1 MINEVLDLLGALF
14 ILIGALL
21 CFGAAV
27 SLVRFP
33 DVLSKMHAITK
44 PQVLGLIS
52 ITVGIALS
60 LRSWWATGLCLLIVA
75 LQLMTAPVSASLV
88 ARSASRS
95 GLVDEK
101 HLKVNQLADDL
112 EEMGYTRDEKK

>member
-1 MINEVLDLLGALF
+1 MIAQVFDLLGAVF

-27 SLVRFP
+27 ALVRFP
-33 DVLSKMHAITK
+33 DVLTKMHAITK

-60 LRSWWATGLCLLIVA
+60 LRSWWTVGLCLLIIA

-88 ARSASRS
+88 ARSATRS
-95 GLVDEK
+95 GLVEDR
-101 HLKVNQLADDL
+101 HLNVNQLAEDL
-112 EEMGYTRDEKK
+112 EDAGYTRDDE